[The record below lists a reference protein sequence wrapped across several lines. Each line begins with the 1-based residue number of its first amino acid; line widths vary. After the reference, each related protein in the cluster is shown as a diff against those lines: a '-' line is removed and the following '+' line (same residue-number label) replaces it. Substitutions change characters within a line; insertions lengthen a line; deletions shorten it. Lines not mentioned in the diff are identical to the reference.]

1 MIGDLEDPGG
11 KERLLATNW
20 EQLGLFPAPCTP
32 SHIILKRT
40 NGQKQGHWIFGLF
53 FFFTCFFVALISFLV
68 GDSFCPLPL
77 RQRSERTF
85 CGQRAHSMAEGSLQ
99 KNTYIPHICHFLHNR
114 NMRPRNFALESV

>member
-40 NGQKQGHWIFGLF
+40 NEQKQGLWIFGF
-53 FFFTCFFVALISFLV
+53 FFSLRVFL
-68 GDSFCPLPL
+68 LL
-77 RQRSERTF
+77 
-85 CGQRAHSMAEGSLQ
+85 
-99 KNTYIPHICHFLHNR
+99 
-114 NMRPRNFALESV
+114 